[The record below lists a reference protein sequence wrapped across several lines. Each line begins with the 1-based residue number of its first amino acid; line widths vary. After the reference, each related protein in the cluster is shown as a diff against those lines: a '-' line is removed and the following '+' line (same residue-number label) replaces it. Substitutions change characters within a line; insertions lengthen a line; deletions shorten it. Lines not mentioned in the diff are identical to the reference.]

1 MRLARLPIL
10 DPIARDIDVLCHTY
24 KCIFVH
30 IPKVAGQSIEHV
42 FLHLHDLS
50 WKTRCP
56 LLLRPNSDPAAGP
69 PRLAHLKASQYVA
82 CGHVTPEQFRGYFKF
97 SFVRNPWDRVV
108 SFYKYSKRGRGLSFN
123 TFLSRELVG
132 REWHKRYW
140 FVGPQHEFL
149 FDAQRTPL
157 VDFIGRFETLQ
168 ADFDHVCRRIGI
180 PPTALPHVNRSRGL
194 SPLYPLIALRSLL
207 STRRARP
214 VSRYAAYY
222 DEASRRVVERL
233 YEKDIEIFKY
243 RFGP

>member
-1 MRLARLPIL
+1 VSTAPQTQFGSSR
-10 DPIARDIDVLCHTY
+10 
-24 KCIFVH
+24 
-30 IPKVAGQSIEHV
+30 GS
-42 FLHLHDLS
+42 
-50 WKTRCP
+50 
-56 LLLRPNSDPAAGP
+56 

-82 CGHVTPEQFRGYFKF
+82 CGYVTPEQFRGYFKF

-108 SFYKYSKRGRGLSFN
+108 SFYKDSKRGRGLSFN

-168 ADFDHVCRRIGI
+168 ADFDHVCRRFGI

-214 VSRYAAYY
+214 VSRYAAYMTK
-222 DEASRRVVERL
+222 DSAGSLNGFMKRTSRSSNTALAHSEAVHEHEVTRENGVTR
-233 YEKDIEIFKY
+233 
-243 RFGP
+243 P